1 MRTPKR
7 LSAAVL
13 VAVATAAATA
23 GCTAAS
29 GSPTTAASGTA
40 ATSAAPAASPTPTSV
55 LIPVFPTTV
64 AATNGAVTIK
74 SEPGRIVSLDPTA
87 TEDLYAIGAGSQVV
101 AVDQNSDW
109 PVGVPTTSL
118 SGLTPNIAAIAK
130 YDPSRVIAAQDSNG
144 LVNGLA
150 KLRIPVLI
158 EPPVTTVADV
168 YAQIGQLGSATGHA
182 NQAAEVTK
190 NMREE
195 INDAV
200 RQVGDKYRGMTYYWE
215 VSSGPYYAATSA
227 TLVGH
232 IMDMFGLRNIADKA
246 PATPADNGYP
256 ELSRQYIVKARP
268 ELIFLADNEPAYGLQ
283 TPAVVAKRAGWA
295 GIPAVKNGDVFGLN
309 DDVASR
315 WGPRLPSLVIAITSA
330 LNSLAAG

>member
-40 ATSAAPAASPTPTSV
+40 PTSAAPAASPTPTSV

-64 AATNGAVTIK
+64 AATNGTVTIK
-74 SEPGRIVSLDPTA
+74 SEPRRIVSLDPTA

-130 YDPSRVIAAQDSNG
+130 YDPSLVIAAQDSNG
-144 LVNGLA
+144 LVAGLA
-150 KLRIPVLI
+150 KLGIPVLI
-158 EPPVTTVADV
+158 EPQVTTVADV
-168 YAQIGQLGSATGHA
+168 YAQIEQIGSATGHA
-182 NQAAEVTK
+182 NQAAEVVK
-190 NMREE
+190 NMHEE

-200 RQVGDKYRGMTYYWE
+200 RQVGTKYRGMTYYWE
-215 VSSGPYYAATSA
+215 VSSGPYYSATSA

-246 PATPADNGYP
+246 AKPADNGYP
-256 ELSRQYIVKARP
+256 KLSKRYIVNARP
-268 ELIFLADNEPAYGLQ
+268 HLIFLADNEPAYGTQ
-283 TPAVVAKRAGWA
+283 TPAVVARRAGWA

-330 LNSLAAG
+330 LLSLTGG